1 VAGSLVVVKV
11 TEIEHTADRAF
22 RVRGRDLKEL
32 FTHAAEA
39 LLRIEGRRKSAAP
52 TEERRVAIEGF
63 DRESLLV
70 NWLNEILYL
79 GETRRETY
87 PEVEIE
93 EISDLQ
99 LRARLKAQPGG
110 PRRRLVKAVTFHGLR
125 VRETSQ
131 GLEAEVIV
139 DV

>member
-1 VAGSLVVVKV
+1 MKVK
-11 TEIEHTADRAF
+11 EIEHTADRAF

-32 FTHAAEA
+32 FANAAEA
-39 LLRIEGRRKSAAP
+39 LLRIEGRRKTAALSR
-52 TEERRVAIEGF
+52 ERRVEIEGF
-63 DRESLLV
+63 DRETLLV

-87 PEVEIE
+87 TGVEIQE
-93 EISDLQ
+93 VSDHR
-99 LRARLKAQPGG
+99 LRATLKAEPGG
-110 PRRRLVKAVTFHGLR
+110 RRRRLVKAVTFHGLR
-125 VRETSQ
+125 VRKTRQ

>member
-1 VAGSLVVVKV
+1 MAKV
-11 TEIEHTADRAF
+11 REIEHIADRAF

-39 LLRIEGRRKSAAP
+39 LIAIEGRRKSATPIA
-52 TEERRVAIEGF
+52 ERPVDVEGF

-87 PEVEIE
+87 TAVHIF
-93 EISDLQ
+93 
-99 LRARLKAQPGG
+99 RATGILPTHPPA
-110 PRRRLVKAVTFHGLR
+110 
-125 VRETSQ
+125 
-131 GLEAEVIV
+131 
-139 DV
+139 